1 MTVTV
6 TFAELLQPFVVPVTV
21 YVVVVV
27 GLAIGLEI
35 RLLLKPTA
43 GDQLYVVAPFADIDV
58 LLPEHIVA
66 VPDAVTLGIGFTVM
80 VTLAVSLHPFVV
92 PVTV

>member
-35 RLLLKPTA
+35 CESFKPVA
-43 GDQLYVVAPFADIDV
+43 GDQL
-58 LLPEHIVA
+58 
-66 VPDAVTLGIGFTVM
+66 
-80 VTLAVSLHPFVV
+80 
-92 PVTV
+92 